1 MLWPMSPEPQTRARR
16 SDAYLN
22 DERILVAAREVFAEL
37 GADAP
42 VSAIAERA
50 GVGMSALYRRYPS
63 KDDLMRAIMRDTME
77 RTEREAVRAL
87 EVPDAWAGFL
97 GFVHACID
105 AGVTGSPRI
114 SGAFRP
120 TEEILA
126 SSKRAREAVQ
136 ALVERTQAEGG
147 LRADVNA
154 HDIVFLLGEL
164 RSQRAAK
171 VIAPPGVRDRLLGVV
186 LDGLRAPNATPLARR
201 PGTWEDMHEAWRAAQ
216 REHG

>member
-1 MLWPMSPEPQTRARR
+1 MSPEPQTRARR
-16 SDAYLN
+16 SDAYRN

-37 GADAP
+37 GVDAP

-87 EVPDAWAGFL
+87 DVPDAWAGFL
-97 GFVHACID
+97 GFVHACTDTGI
-105 AGVTGSPRI
+105 GVPGI

-120 TEEILA
+120 TEEMLA
-126 SSKRAREAVQ
+126 RSKRAREAVQ
-136 ALVERTQAEGG
+136 VLVERTQKEGG
-147 LRADVNA
+147 LRADINA

-171 VIAPPGVRDRLLGVV
+171 VIAPPGVRERLMGVV
-186 LDGLRAPNATPLARR
+186 LDGLRAPNATPLITR
-201 PGTWEDMHEAWRAAQ
+201 PGTWEDMHDAWRAAQ
-216 REHG
+216 REHP